1 MGCWQKHG
9 FLEQKRQGSHGFRVH
24 KKIPWDPVTKV
35 LLQVMGVGVLGLI
48 DLRGQAAKG
57 RTETSAQWT
66 FCCCSHSLGWEQE
79 GMLLRQ

>member
-24 KKIPWDPVTKV
+24 KKIPWYPVTNV

-48 DLRGQAAKG
+48 NLRGQAAKG
-57 RTETSAQWT
+57 RTEITCPPFVVA
-66 FCCCSHSLGWEQE
+66 HSPSGGRRKEYY
-79 GMLLRQ
+79 

>member
-48 DLRGQAAKG
+48 NLRGQAAKG
-57 RTETSAQWT
+57 RTETTCPPFVVA
-66 FCCCSHSLGWEQE
+66 HSPLSGRRK
-79 GMLLRQ
+79 GYY